1 MTYLPSAPNASLME
15 CFKRQPAI
23 AAPLHAFAEELM
35 RGNSP
40 FSAAQRERIAAFV
53 SHRNGCA
60 FCRDSHNEALK
71 HLGGEPELHPDM
83 PGADDPMEPVLQ
95 LVQRLNDDPAGVTQ
109 ADVDAVLAAGWN
121 ETAVEHAVLV
131 CGFFNLMN
139 RWVEGLGIP
148 SDPQVVRQAGAML
161 YQRGYRGVTEMLGSY

>member
-1 MTYLPSAPNASLME
+1 MRSA
-15 CFKRQPAI
+15 
-23 AAPLHAFAEELM
+23 
-35 RGNSP
+35 SP
-40 FSAAQRERIAAFV
+40 FTAAQRERIAAFV

-60 FCRDSHNEALK
+60 FCRDSHNEALR
-71 HLGGEPELHPDM
+71 HLGGEPEPLPD
-83 PGADDPMEPVLQ
+83 GAHTKDSLAPILE
-95 LVQRLNDDPAGVTQ
+95 LVARINDDPAAVAQ

-148 SDPQVVRQAGAML
+148 SDPQIVRQAGAML
-161 YQRGYRGVTEMLGSY
+161 CERGYRGDTDMLGA